1 MIANHFFT
9 ARRTLLLG
17 PAALAACASPPARVE
32 GPAIAY
38 RHLTPIRL
46 DVARV
51 DVEERSPNAGPTDVG
66 RELTPSAAEA
76 VRIMGRDRLSAFGS
90 QDRARFVVVRAQ
102 ILRVRNQ
109 RSGGYFSADAGER
122 LDCTLTARLEILG
135 ENDQRLGF
143 AEATASRTRT
153 AESTNEGR
161 RVAAETLLRQTMF
174 DLNTEFEFQVR
185 RSLRP
190 YLAEGAGT
198 APAPEGVG
206 REELPRT

>member
-1 MIANHFFT
+1 MIA
-9 ARRTLLLG
+9 RRMLLLT
-17 PAALAACASPPARVE
+17 PAALAACASQPLRVE
-32 GPAIAY
+32 GPPIGY
-38 RHLTPIRL
+38 GHLTPIRL

-51 DVEERSPNAGPTDVG
+51 DIDPATPNAGPNDVG
-66 RELTPSAAEA
+66 REMTPSAAEA
-76 VRIMGRDRLSAFGS
+76 VRVMGRDRLSAFGS
-90 QDRARFVVVRAQ
+90 QHRARFVVVRAQ

-109 RSGGYFSADAGER
+109 RGGGYFAADGGER

-153 AESTNEGR
+153 AESTNEAR
-161 RVAAETLLRQTMF
+161 RVAAETLLRQAMF

-190 YLAEGAGT
+190 YLAQGAGT
-198 APAPEGVG
+198 APAPAGVG